1 MAAEQSC
8 KVSPPTNCLYKVGF
22 TAQASGKC
30 IFKAILVA
38 TLAHFTN
45 QGYFIVLKSQ

>member
-1 MAAEQSC
+1 
-8 KVSPPTNCLYKVGF
+8 
-22 TAQASGKC
+22 
-30 IFKAILVA
+30 VA